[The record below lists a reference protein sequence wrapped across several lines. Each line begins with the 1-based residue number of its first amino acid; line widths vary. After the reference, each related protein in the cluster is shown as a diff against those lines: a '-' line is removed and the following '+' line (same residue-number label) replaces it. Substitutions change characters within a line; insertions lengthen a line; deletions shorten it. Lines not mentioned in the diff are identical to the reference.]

1 MRLQFLVLLIVHSWN
16 TEANDQFLATEFEVL
31 SDVLESV
38 IFGVILRNDTV
49 KHSYISENPNT
60 SEHPFIDKEEMD
72 KEQTPKSS
80 NSTTLNSLNKAKST
94 LSERNIVKKRKRI
107 KNIFHSGK
115 LMKHGHKKYHKRKVP
130 KLKER
135 MPYKFFQSSEIKS
148 KRHNSKV
155 TYKSG
160 NKQSLLSNEV
170 ESRLVKIKRLFDYV
184 QKRKAYKE
192 DKTDDHN
199 KDVMTTGQNT
209 KKANVEDSNNHKPSI
224 EERQGNLKTK
234 ALEDLLEIAGD
245 EWVKK
250 NM

>member
-49 KHSYISENPNT
+49 KHSYISENTNT
-60 SEHPFIDKEEMD
+60 SEHPFIDKPERD
-72 KEQTPKSS
+72 KEQNPTSS
-80 NSTTLNSLNKAKST
+80 NSTTLNSQKKAKST

-115 LMKHGHKKYHKRKVP
+115 LMKHGHKKYHKRKEP
-130 KLKER
+130 KTKKR
-135 MPYKFFQSSEIKS
+135 MPHKFFQSSEIKS

-155 TYKSG
+155 TSANG

-192 DKTDDHN
+192 DKADDHN
-199 KDVMTTGQNT
+199 KDVIITGQNT

-224 EERQGNLKTK
+224 EERQGKLKTK

>member
-49 KHSYISENPNT
+49 KHSYISTNTNT
-60 SEHPFIDKEEMD
+60 SEHPFIDKEKKD
-72 KEQTPKSS
+72 KEQNPKSL
-80 NSTTLNSLNKAKST
+80 NSTTLNSLTKAKST
-94 LSERNIVKKRKRI
+94 LSERNIVKRRKRI
-107 KNIFHSGK
+107 KNIFPSGK

-130 KLKER
+130 KTKER
-135 MPYKFFQSSEIKS
+135 VPHKFFQSSEIKS

-155 TYKSG
+155 NYANG

-199 KDVMTTGQNT
+199 KDVIITGQNT
-209 KKANVEDSNNHKPSI
+209 KKSNVEGSNTDKPSI
-224 EERQGNLKTK
+224 EERQGKLKTK